1 VLSGPGDEVLDLAK
15 MNLCAD
21 NLPES
26 RRDEMK
32 EQLQPTT
39 NGKSLQ
45 ISLSG
50 FDLVNSPRLNKG
62 TAFTDHERDEFDLHG
77 LLPPHVGSLDEQ
89 IERRLEALRAQQNSF
104 SKYSFL
110 RDLQDTNE
118 TVFYALLARNIEEML
133 PLVYTPTVGEG
144 CQRFSEI
151 WRKPRGLFLSYPN
164 KDRIEQILS
173 HPRYDEVKCIVVSD
187 GERILGLGDQ
197 GAGGMGIPI
206 GKMALYT
213 ALGGIHPENCL
224 PILLDVG
231 TDNEDRLKNP
241 LYIGWRNHRIRGQ
254 DYDDFVDLF
263 VQSVKKRWPHVLLQW
278 EDFAG
283 SNAARLLARYRDQLC
298 TFNDD
303 IQGTGGV
310 GGATLVSSIQINSV
324 PLEQQK
330 IAMVGFGSAG
340 IGITNLLAQF
350 IQDCGLTAE
359 EARNHF
365 YAIDRYGLVTEKGKD
380 VRPEQLPYARKEQ
393 EVQSWKQPNG
403 EITLLD
409 VVRHAKPS
417 VLIGVSGQPGAFTEQ
432 VVREMAKYSDRPVI
446 FPLSNPTSRSEA
458 TAQDL
463 MDWTE
468 GRALVGTG
476 SPFQPVNV
484 GGKKIPVTQTNNSY
498 IFPGLALGIIASKA
512 KRVTDTMVKAAAEE
526 LVRQLPTQKDKDA
539 SLLPPISD
547 ARRIGRLIGEAV
559 GKQAIKDG
567 QAQVADEN
575 SLSRE
580 LQTNIWEPGYVPYER
595 GSI

>member
-1 VLSGPGDEVLDLAK
+1 MD
-15 MNLCAD
+15 
-21 NLPES
+21 
-26 RRDEMK
+26 
-32 EQLQPTT
+32 EQLPMAVSQQP
-39 NGKSLQ
+39 LQ
-45 ISLSG
+45 VSLSG
-50 FDLVNSPRLNKG
+50 FDLINSPRLNKG
-62 TAFTDHERDEFDLHG
+62 TAFTDHERDVFRLHG
-77 LLPPHVGSLDEQ
+77 LLPPHVGTLDDQ
-89 IERRLEALRAQQNSF
+89 IERRMEALRAQPNAF

-118 TVFYALLARNIEEML
+118 TLFYALLVRNIEEML

-164 KDRIEQILS
+164 KDRIEQILA
-173 HPRYDEVKCIVVSD
+173 HPRYDNVKCIVVSD

-213 ALGGIHPENCL
+213 ALGGIHPEHCL

-231 TDNEDRLKNP
+231 TDNGDRLKSP
-241 LYIGWRNHRIRGQ
+241 LYIGWEHHRVRGE
-254 DYDDFVDLF
+254 DYDAFVDLF
-263 VQSVKKRWPHVLLQW
+263 VSCVKKRWPHVLLQW

-283 SNAARLLARYRDQLC
+283 SNAARFLARYRDQLC

-303 IQGTGGV
+303 IQGTAAIAA
-310 GGATLVSSIQINSV
+310 ATLISAINVTGV

-330 IAMVGFGSAG
+330 IAIVGFGSAG

-350 IQDCGLTAE
+350 IEDKGLTEA
-359 EARNHF
+359 EARSHF
-365 YAIDRYGLVTEKGKD
+365 YAIDRYGLITEHGKD

-393 EVQSWKQPNG
+393 EVQGWKQPGQQPGG

-409 VVRHAKPS
+409 VLRHAKPS
-417 VLIGVSGQPGAFTEQ
+417 VLIGVSGQPGAFTEK
-432 VVREMAKYSDRPVI
+432 VVREMARYSERPVI

-468 GRALVGTG
+468 GRALIGTG
-476 SPFQPVNV
+476 SPFDPVNV

-498 IFPGLALGIIASKA
+498 IFPGLALGILASRA
-512 KRVTDTMVKAAAEE
+512 KRVTDTMVKAAAQE
-526 LVRQLPTQKDKDA
+526 LVRHPPTQKDKHA
-539 SLLPPISD
+539 SLLPPLAE
-547 ARRIGRLIGEAV
+547 ARQLGRMIGQAV
-559 GKQAIKDG
+559 GRQAMLDG
-567 QAQVADEN
+567 QAQVASEEELD
-575 SLSRE
+575 RE
-580 LQTNIWEPGYVPYER
+580 LDANIWNPVYVPYELSSR
-595 GSI
+595 

>member
-1 VLSGPGDEVLDLAK
+1 
-15 MNLCAD
+15 MNQQSPKAASQQ
-21 NLPES
+21 P
-26 RRDEMK
+26 
-32 EQLQPTT
+32 LQV
-39 NGKSLQ
+39 
-45 ISLSG
+45 SLSG
-50 FDLVNSPRLNKG
+50 FNLINSPRLNKG
-62 TAFTDHERDEFDLHG
+62 TAFTDHERDVFDLHG
-77 LLPPHVGSLDEQ
+77 LLPPHVGTLDEQ
-89 IERRLEALRAQQNSF
+89 IERRMEALRAQPNAF

-118 TVFYALLARNIEEML
+118 TLFYAMLLRNIEEML

-164 KDRIEQILS
+164 KDRIEQILN
-173 HPRYDEVKCIVVSD
+173 HRRYDDVKCIVVSD

-213 ALGGIHPENCL
+213 ALGGIHPEHCL

-231 TDNEDRLKNP
+231 TDNEDRLKSP
-241 LYIGWRNHRIRGQ
+241 LYIGWRQHRVRGKE
-254 DYDDFVDLF
+254 YDAFVDLF
-263 VQSVKKRWPHVLLQW
+263 VSSVKRRWPHVLLQW

-283 SNAARLLARYRDQLC
+283 SNAARFLARYRDELC

-303 IQGTGGV
+303 IQGTAAV
-310 GGATLVSSIQINSV
+310 ATATLISAINVTGV

-350 IQDCGLTAE
+350 MQDRGLTEA

-365 YAIDRYGLVTEKGKD
+365 YAIDRYGLITEHGKD

-393 EVQSWKQPNG
+393 EVQGWKQPGG

-409 VVRHAKPS
+409 VVRHARPS
-417 VLIGVSGQPGAFTEQ
+417 VLIGVSGQAGAFTEAA
-432 VVREMAKYSDRPVI
+432 VREMAKYSQRPVI

-468 GRALVGTG
+468 GRALIGTG
-476 SPFQPVNV
+476 SPFAPVNV
-484 GGKKIPVTQTNNSY
+484 GGKRIPITQTNNSY
-498 IFPGLALGIIASKA
+498 IFPGLALGILASRA
-512 KRVTDTMVKAAAEE
+512 KRVTDTMVKAAAQE
-526 LVRQLPTQKDKDA
+526 LIRHLPTQKDKQGG
-539 SLLPPISD
+539 LLPPLAQ
-547 ARRIGRLIGEAV
+547 ARELGRMIGQAV
-559 GKQAIKDG
+559 GRQAMLDG
-567 QAQVADEN
+567 QAQVANEEA
-575 SLSRE
+575 LERE
-580 LQTNIWEPGYVPYER
+580 LQANIWEPVYVPYELKSR
-595 GSI
+595 